1 MQLSSSSF
9 RFLVEKTK
17 LITAFG
23 KVEFI
28 TSEKG
33 DVLPREQV
41 LNTPLLPITTKIYSN
56 IFSQKR
62 RSTVKIAHCRETK
75 NPWTTISNEK
85 YLNFDEG

>member
-1 MQLSSSSF
+1 MQLSTSSF

-33 DVLPREQV
+33 DVLSREQV

-62 RSTVKIAHCRETK
+62 RSTVKKAHCRETK

-85 YLNFDEG
+85 YI